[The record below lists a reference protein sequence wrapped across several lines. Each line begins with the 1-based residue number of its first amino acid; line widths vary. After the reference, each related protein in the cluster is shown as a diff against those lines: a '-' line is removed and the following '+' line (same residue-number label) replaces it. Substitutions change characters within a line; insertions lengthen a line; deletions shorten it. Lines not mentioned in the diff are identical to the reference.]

1 MHTSQTLTR
10 DTFTIA
16 IDGSPATVGDLL
28 PGFDRHDRIGVVVG
42 RPHGLVG
49 ASLLV
54 LAGVFAFYELQRE
67 RGGDFCIYPDF
78 YAFHVGRPQGHHGAL
93 DLWPPHKEVL
103 VAPDGTE
110 LLRAINDRGITR
122 LLVEDGGADPGPVEA
137 GAVASATARLR
148 TAFAYGPQGRADR
161 ADVEISGDAATE
173 RYVDDVLH
181 PARVLAGRPDGP
193 ASDVVRARFDE
204 VPQTVRD
211 GIAAGRETLRRDGG
225 ATEGYRR
232 IGVPEALGGLM
243 PRA

>member
-10 DTFTIA
+10 DTFTVA
-16 IDGSPATVGDLL
+16 IDGSRATVEDLL

-42 RPHGLVG
+42 RPHGVVG

-67 RGGDFCIYPDF
+67 RGDDFWIYPDF
-78 YAFHVGRPQGHHGAL
+78 YAFHVGRLHGHHGAL

-122 LLVEDGGADPGPVEA
+122 LLVEDGGADPGRLEA
-137 GAVASATARLR
+137 EALASATARLR
-148 TAFAYGPQGRADR
+148 SAFAYAADGRA
-161 ADVEISGDAATE
+161 AGPDVEITGNTE
-173 RYVDDVLH
+173 TEGYVDAVLH
-181 PARVLAGRPDGP
+181 PAAVLARRPDGV
-193 ASDVVRARFDE
+193 ASDVVRARLGE
-204 VPQTVRD
+204 VPQPVRD
-211 GIAAGRETLRRDGG
+211 AVAARRQDRRHEGVM
-225 ATEGYRR
+225 TEAYRR
-232 IGVPEALGGLM
+232 VSVSDALGALM